1 MTKII
6 ENINA
11 SELPITEIDR
21 EASVVTYYNGVDP
34 FTTTIHVRSG
44 DEIIHI
50 NPLKIDISLNDNA
63 ASSIWKAY
71 YLPMHYQ
78 IAALRQVFWQV
89 TRATK
94 KLDLLKDTP
103 LVISYY
109 AANDIFSV
117 EYLGDEFVVTGDK
130 DKIMLK
136 SEVAIPLLESPVF
149 KVGNPSNVY
158 NIYNFTKETIEM
170 VKELLYG
177 YPIADSLFAFM
188 SHFEEREKF
197 YKRYHE
203 LHDKENE
210 K

>member
-6 ENINA
+6 ENIAA

-21 EASVVTYYNGVDP
+21 EAAVVAYYDGVEP
-34 FTTTIHVRSG
+34 PTTTIHIQTG
-44 DEIIHI
+44 DEEIHI
-50 NPLKIDISLNDNA
+50 NPFKINISIGDSVA
-63 ASSIWKAY
+63 EGIWKAY
-71 YLPMHYQ
+71 YLPMQYQ

-89 TRATK
+89 ARATK

-109 AANDIFSV
+109 AADDTFFV
-117 EYLGDEFVVTGDK
+117 EYFGNEFVVTGDK
-130 DKIMLK
+130 DKVVLK

-188 SHFEEREKF
+188 SRFEEREKF
-197 YKRYHE
+197 FECYNR
-203 LHDKENE
+203 LHNKEN
-210 K
+210 

>member
-11 SELPITEIDR
+11 AELPITEIDKD
-21 EASVVTYYNGVDP
+21 AAVVMQYNGADP
-34 FTTTIHVRSG
+34 FTTTIHIRAG
-44 DEIIHI
+44 DEEIHV
-50 NPLKIDISLNDNA
+50 NPLKIDISLSDNA

-78 IAALRQVFWQV
+78 VAALRQVFWQI

-103 LVISYY
+103 IVISYY
-109 AANDIFSV
+109 ASSDTFFV
-117 EYLGDEFVVTGDK
+117 EYFGNEFVVIGDK
-130 DKIMLK
+130 DKIILK
-136 SEVAIPLLESPVF
+136 SEVSIPLLESPVF

-177 YPIADSLFAFM
+177 YPITDSLFAFM
-188 SHFEEREKF
+188 NRFEEREKF
-197 YKRYHE
+197 FERYNQ
-203 LHDKENE
+203 LHNKEN
-210 K
+210 

>member
-11 SELPITEIDR
+11 SELPITGIDR
-21 EASVVTYYNGVDP
+21 EAAVVAYCDGINP
-34 FTTTIHVRSG
+34 PTTTIHIRAG
-44 DEIIHI
+44 DEEIHV
-50 NPLKIDISLNDNA
+50 NPLKIDISLNDNI

-78 IAALRQVFWQV
+78 VAALRQVFWQV

-109 AANDIFSV
+109 AADDTFFV
-117 EYLGDEFVVTGDK
+117 EYFGNEFVVIGDK
-130 DKIMLK
+130 DKIILK

-188 SHFEEREKF
+188 SRFEEREKF
-197 YKRYHE
+197 FERYNQ
-203 LHDKENE
+203 LHNKEN
-210 K
+210 

>member
-21 EASVVTYYNGVDP
+21 EAAIVAYYDGVEP
-34 FTTTIHVRSG
+34 FTTTIHIRAG
-44 DEIIHI
+44 DEEIRV
-50 NPLKIDISLNDNA
+50 NPLKIDISLNDNI

-78 IAALRQVFWQV
+78 VAALRQVFWQV
-89 TRATK
+89 ARATK

-109 AANDIFSV
+109 AADDTFFV
-117 EYLGDEFVVTGDK
+117 EYFGNEFVVTGDK
-130 DKIMLK
+130 DKVVLK

-149 KVGNPSNVY
+149 VREKPSGLY
-158 NIYNFTKETIEM
+158 HYYTLTKETIEM
-170 VKELLYG
+170 IKELLYG
-177 YPIADSLFAFM
+177 YPITDSLFAFM

-197 YKRYHE
+197 FEHYNQ
-203 LHDKENE
+203 LHNKEN
-210 K
+210 

>member
-11 SELPITEIDR
+11 AELPITEIDKD
-21 EASVVTYYNGVDP
+21 AAVVMQYNGADP
-34 FTTTIHVRSG
+34 FTTTIHIRAG
-44 DEIIHI
+44 DEEIRV
-50 NPLKIDISLNDNA
+50 NPLKIDISLNDNI

-78 IAALRQVFWQV
+78 VAALRQVFWQV
-89 TRATK
+89 ARATK

-109 AANDIFSV
+109 AADDTFFV
-117 EYLGDEFVVTGDK
+117 EYFGNEFVVTGDK
-130 DKIMLK
+130 DKIIMK
-136 SEVAIPLLESPVF
+136 SEMAIPLLESPVF

-188 SHFEEREKF
+188 SRFEEREKF
-197 YKRYHE
+197 FERYNQ
-203 LHDKENE
+203 LHNKEN
-210 K
+210 

>member
-21 EASVVTYYNGVDP
+21 EASVVMYYNGVDP

-50 NPLKIDISLNDNA
+50 NPLKIDISLNDNIT
-63 ASSIWKAY
+63 SSIWKAY

-78 IAALRQVFWQV
+78 IAALRQIFWQI

-94 KLDLLKDTP
+94 KFDLLKDTP
-103 LVISYY
+103 LVISYF
-109 AANDIFSV
+109 AANDTFSV
-117 EYLGDEFVVTGDK
+117 EYLGNEYVVMGDK
-130 DKIMLK
+130 DKIVLK
-136 SEVAIPLLESPVF
+136 SDVTIPLLESPVF
-149 KVGNPSNVY
+149 VKEKVTDLHHY
-158 NIYNFTKETIEM
+158 YTFTKETVEM

-177 YPIADSLFAFM
+177 YPITDSLFAFM
-188 SHFEEREKF
+188 SRFEEREKF
-197 YKRYHE
+197 YKCYNQ
-203 LHDKENE
+203 LHNKED
-210 K
+210 

>member
-11 SELPITEIDR
+11 SEFPITGIDR
-21 EASVVTYYNGVDP
+21 EAAVVAYCDGINP
-34 FTTTIHVRSG
+34 PTTTIHIRAG
-44 DEIIHI
+44 DEEIHV
-50 NPLKIDISLNDNA
+50 NPLKIDISLNDNI

-78 IAALRQVFWQV
+78 VAALRQVFWQV

-103 LVISYY
+103 IVISYY
-109 AANDIFSV
+109 ASSDTFFV
-117 EYLGDEFVVTGDK
+117 EYFGNEFVVIGDK
-130 DKIMLK
+130 DKIILK

-188 SHFEEREKF
+188 SRFEEREKF
-197 YKRYHE
+197 FERYNQ
-203 LHDKENE
+203 LHNKEN
-210 K
+210 